1 MTLVNWGS
9 RRDHLTAPLPSGDYR
24 FIALDV
30 ETACSEAASICQIG
44 IACVR
49 PDNHIET
56 FATLVNPQTYFSAFN
71 TQLHGIGPAHV
82 ADAPDFAQVFD
93 QLAPL
98 LSRHHLI
105 QHSGFDKRA
114 INAACAMAALDALD
128 WQWGDSVKIA
138 RRAWPE
144 FIGNG
149 GHGLGHLKRML
160 DLEFAHHDAGEDAR
174 AAAMVVLQAERR
186 LAMDFAA
193 ILAAKPAAT
202 PRKAP
207 QI

>member
-9 RRDHLTAPLPSGDYR
+9 RRDHLAAPLPSGDYR

-114 INAACAMAALDALD
+114 VNADTDSYGATYTYALSKRTNLNAVLTRFNNKGAG
-128 WQWGDSVKIA
+128 QVAPG
-138 RRAWPE
+138 
-144 FIGNG
+144 GNG
-149 GHGLGHLKRML
+149 FLGGVT
-160 DLEFAHHDAGEDAR
+160 ASAGTDSTNIAFGIR
-174 AAAMVVLQAERR
+174 HT
-186 LAMDFAA
+186 F
-193 ILAAKPAAT
+193 
-202 PRKAP
+202 
-207 QI
+207 